1 MKYIK
6 LFNND
11 IYSFEYIDLSF
22 ENWLNNDIL
31 VLDFYYRLYPDRM
44 KVRDFK
50 RKTAAINR
58 SFFFVI

>member
-31 VLDFYYRLYPDRM
+31 VLDFYYRLYPDRIEI
-44 KVRDFK
+44 FEGEG
-50 RKTAAINR
+50 
-58 SFFFVI
+58 F